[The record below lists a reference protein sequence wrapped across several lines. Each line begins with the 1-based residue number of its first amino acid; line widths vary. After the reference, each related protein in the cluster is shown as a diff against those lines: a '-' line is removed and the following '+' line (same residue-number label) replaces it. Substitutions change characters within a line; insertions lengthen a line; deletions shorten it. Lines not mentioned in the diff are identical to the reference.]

1 MIIAFIAQWLS
12 RSIVFNVYS
21 EGYTI
26 FTARA
31 KLLRQFNKCLNLNNV
46 HFAHPAEIKIDENLG
61 DIESVIILDRSID
74 FLTPLLK
81 QTVYEGIA
89 D

>member
-1 MIIAFIAQWLS
+1 ML
-12 RSIVFNVYS
+12 
-21 EGYTI
+21 
-26 FTARA
+26 
-31 KLLRQFNKCLNLNNV
+31 KLNNV

-81 QTVYEGIA
+81 QTIYEGIA

>member
-1 MIIAFIAQWLS
+1 
-12 RSIVFNVYS
+12 VYS
-21 EGYTI
+21 EEYI
-26 FTARA
+26 ISMVKARLP
-31 KLLRQFNKCLNLNNV
+31 KQSNRCSNLNNV

-81 QTVYEGIA
+81 QTIYEGIA